1 MSKHRIVLIE
11 DSDADVWLLQE
22 CLKAVATNHEL
33 IILKDGEA
41 ALKFIEEE
49 REGVEPR
56 PCVIVLDLHL
66 PKHDGLELLAAIR
79 RAPALEHVRALII
92 TSAMP
97 PPQIQRQIQDLGVA
111 YTEKPNSL
119 PGYAALATKVWELRE
134 SSFGVAAS

>member
-11 DSDADVWLLQE
+11 DSDADVWLLQD

-33 IILKDGEA
+33 IILKDGEQ
-41 ALKFIEEE
+41 ALEFIEKE
-49 REGVEPR
+49 REGLEPR

-92 TSAMP
+92 SSMP
-97 PPQIQRQIQDLGVA
+97 TPQIQRQIQELGVA
-111 YTEKPNSL
+111 YAEKPNSL
-119 PGYAALATKVWELRE
+119 QGYAALATKVWELCE
-134 SSFGVAAS
+134 SSFGVAA